1 MSQKSIK
8 EQLRRTKITGGARYA
23 AARRMEM
30 QGCAAQWTLA
40 LLAIG
45 QIIITL
51 IPTLKLR
58 SNFGEDYVGFAS
70 VLFAALV
77 LAYSLLLGMADYSA
91 RAVKMH
97 GCGLELGRLTRK
109 LVFLVNRGYVSKVD
123 YEECAKS
130 YYDILDKHENHTRLD
145 YLISHYQHY
154 EAKVSKLDFS
164 NKKYWRDSASL
175 ALVKA
180 KIWTF
185 QTIQFS
191 HVVISLGLMYI
202 WIYFMVRPATY

>member
-1 MSQKSIK
+1 MSQKST
-8 EQLRRTKITGGARYA
+8 EELLRRTEITGGARYT
-23 AARRMEM
+23 AARRMEL
-30 QGCAAQWTLA
+30 QGWAAQWTLA

-51 IPTLKLR
+51 IPALKLR
-58 SNFGEDYVGFAS
+58 SNFGEAYVAFAS
-70 VLFAALV
+70 VLFAVLV

-97 GCGLELGRLTRK
+97 GCGLELGRLARR
-109 LVFLVNRGYVSKVD
+109 LVFLNNRGNASAFEYG
-123 YEECAKS
+123 ECAKN
-130 YYDILDKHENHTRLD
+130 YYDILDKHENHTGLD

-154 EAKVSKLDFS
+154 DAKASKLDCS
-164 NKKYWRDSASL
+164 DEKYWKERASL

-180 KIWTF
+180 KIWTL

-191 HVVISLGLMYI
+191 HFAISFGLMYS
-202 WIYFMVRPATY
+202 WIYCMVRP

>member
-1 MSQKSIK
+1 MSQKSI
-8 EQLRRTKITGGARYA
+8 EELLRRTEITGGARYT
-23 AARRMEM
+23 AARRMEL
-30 QGCAAQWTLA
+30 QGWAAQWTLA

-51 IPTLKLR
+51 IPVLKLR
-58 SNFGEDYVGFAS
+58 SNFGESYVGFAS
-70 VLFAALV
+70 VLFAVLV

-97 GCGLELGRLTRK
+97 GCGLELGRLARN
-109 LVFLVNRGYVSKVD
+109 LVFLVNRGYVSAVE
-123 YEECAKS
+123 YEKCAKN
-130 YYDILDKHENHTRLD
+130 YYDILDKHENHTHLD
-145 YLISHYQHY
+145 YLISHHQHY
-154 EAKVSKLDFS
+154 EAKASKLDFS

-191 HVVISLGLMYI
+191 HVVISLGLMYS
-202 WIYFMVRPATY
+202 WIYFMVKP